1 MTRLEEALSPRER
14 EELGQLTTPFRIQAF
29 LDSIPYNGDDR
40 NRSPLGVIRERE
52 SHCYDG
58 GLLAAALLRRL
69 GHLPLVMEM
78 WPEPGLDDDHVLA
91 VYRIDGHCGALG
103 KSNYAN
109 LRFREPIFRTL
120 RELVMSYFEDF
131 FNSEGQKTLR
141 SYTRPLDLRRY
152 DRQGWEV
159 DEGTVDAIEKHLH
172 RLRVYPVVTARQAAN
187 LSLVDERALRAGM
200 YGTDPQG
207 LFKKKLD

>member
-1 MTRLEEALSPRER
+1 MTRFEEGLDRAGR
-14 EELGQLTTPFRIQAF
+14 EELARLTTPFRIQAF
-29 LDSIPYNGDDR
+29 LDSIPYNGEDR
-40 NRSPLGVIRERE
+40 NRSPLGVMRERQ

-69 GHLPLVMEM
+69 GYPPLVMEM

-91 VYRIDGHCGALG
+91 VYQIDGHWGALA

-109 LRFREPIFRTL
+109 LRFREPVFRTL

-131 FNSEGQKTLR
+131 YNSEGQKTLR

-152 DRQGWEV
+152 DRQDWEV
-159 DEGTVDAIEKHLH
+159 DERTVGEIEKHLH
-172 RLRVYPVVTARQAAN
+172 RLRVYPLLTGRQAAN
-187 LSLVDERALRAGM
+187 LSPVDERALRAGM

-207 LFKKKLD
+207 LFKKKPN

>member
-1 MTRLEEALSPRER
+1 MEGAL
-14 EELGQLTTPFRIQAF
+14 FA
-29 LDSIPYNGDDR
+29 
-40 NRSPLGVIRERE
+40 
-52 SHCYDG
+52 
-58 GLLAAALLRRL
+58 AAALRVN
-69 GHLPLVMEM
+69 GYPPLLLDLEAVR
-78 WPEPGLDDDHVLA
+78 DDDHVLA
-91 VYRIDGHCGALG
+91 VFRGRCGWGAMA
-103 KSNYAN
+103 KSNYSG
-109 LRFREPIFRTL
+109 LRFREPVYRSL
-120 RELVMSYFEDF
+120 RELVMSYFEHY

-187 LSLVDERALRAGM
+187 LSPVDERALRAGM

>member
-1 MTRLEEALSPRER
+1 MTRLEEELTPRER

-40 NRSPLGVIRERE
+40 NRSPLSVIRERE

-69 GHLPLVMEM
+69 GYPPLVMEM

-91 VYRIDGHCGALG
+91 VYQMDGHWGALG

-152 DRQGWEV
+152 DRLGWEV
-159 DEGTVDAIEKHLH
+159 EERAVDAIEKHLH
-172 RLRVYPVVTARQAAN
+172 RLRVYPVLTARQVAN
-187 LSLVDERALRAGM
+187 LSPVDERALRAGM